1 MKNQLAEQF
10 QMLNGHIASAILDKD
25 YTRAITLDRA
35 RQDMLKDI
43 CLMDMQSIDAEF
55 FALIEECAR
64 DNASLIQIVQKD
76 EPYQLAN
83 QPITAGPARLFE
95 LIHRCAHWLVNALT
109 QILFDRFF
117 SIINFFSFF
126 QLTSCA

>member
-10 QMLNGHIASAILDKD
+10 QMLNGHIASAISDKD
-25 YTRAITLDRA
+25 YMRAAMLDLA

-64 DNASLIQIVQKD
+64 DNASLIQTVQED
-76 EPYQLAN
+76 
-83 QPITAGPARLFE
+83 IS
-95 LIHRCAHWLVNALT
+95 H
-109 QILFDRFF
+109 
-117 SIINFFSFF
+117 INW
-126 QLTSCA
+126 QTSRSLKAQRAYLS